1 MDTYNPSRNGNALI
15 AEGLGLM
22 LDDGQRPPFKIEG
35 LHLRLDAGALV
46 VLQGA
51 SGCGKSTLLLALAR
65 LVPLAAGGL
74 SLDGIPAQSCPAP
87 AWRARV
93 SLAPAEHTLLE
104 GSIMEN
110 LLLPWSFQ
118 ANRAAQPPAPDIIQ
132 EGMARLG
139 LDGIDTQSD
148 VKSLSTGQAARV
160 ALLRHL
166 LLRPDYL
173 LLDEPTANLDPETA
187 KLVWRAL
194 EQFRAETGAGVL
206 AATHHKGRA
215 KPDRVLR
222 LKHGKLEGA

>member
-1 MDTYNPSRNGNALI
+1 MTRPSPSHNGKALT
-15 AEGLGLM
+15 AEGLGLV
-22 LDDGQRPPFKIEG
+22 LDDGQRPPFALEG
-35 LHLRLDAGALV
+35 LHLRLDAGELV

-65 LVPLAAGGL
+65 LIPHSAGGL
-74 SLDGIPAQSCPAP
+74 SLDGIPARSCPAP

-93 SLAPAEHTLLE
+93 SMAPAEHTLLE
-104 GSIMEN
+104 GSIMDN

-118 ANRAAQPPAPDIIQ
+118 ANRAAQPPDPGQIQ
-132 EGMARLG
+132 AGMDQLG
-139 LDGIDTQSD
+139 LDGIHTQSD

-215 KPDRVLR
+215 KPDQVLR
-222 LKHGKLEGA
+222 LNHGKLEEA